1 MLGER
6 AMADTIIW
14 SKSKQVNT
22 NLVVKLN
29 GGSTEGS
36 NMFTYN
42 GSAAKTINIT
52 ASSIGAAA
60 SSHNHSASN
69 ITSGTLPITRGG
81 TGATTALAAQYNLL
95 NTALSQDAGWSDT
108 TNFAYFTA
116 NPTTANGA
124 IMKYKASNVWD
135 DWLEEKV
142 KDEFAEDLTNVYD
155 DSSLSLDSLTLDG
168 ANDPIF
174 KYYICRSDGG
184 GITITGRPDDA
195 NKKAFILRVERMR
208 YISTT
213 DYVVRQTYVDT
224 NSSVI
229 WYRHGVMNKTMSWR
243 EWAKIYSEY
252 AKPTPSEIG
261 AAAASHGTHVS
272 FSSTVPLAA
281 GTASAGSA
289 TTVARSDHRHPLQT
303 TVSGNAGS
311 ATKLA
316 TARTINGVSFNGT
329 ANINVPNNYFVVLSD
344 ENLNDYKTSALCG
357 EYYAAGGNNVTNT
370 PSAASGHFYLR
381 VFRSANSHFGQLLY
395 SEGIWYSR
403 FYNAST
409 WSSWAELYGS
419 NNKPTASEIGAAASS
434 HNHSASNIT
443 SGTLPVSRGGTG
455 ITSNP
460 SMLINLASTST
471 ASVFA
476 ASPRPGVTGTLPIAR
491 GGTGA
496 TTALAANYNIF
507 NSALTQDGGWSDNTT
522 LAYFTGAPSTT
533 QGAIKKYKAGEVW
546 ADWMKSK
553 VENTYVIAGKKEGT
567 EIGILATAE
576 GANVEASGN
585 MSHAEGSNT
594 VASGL
599 SSHAE
604 GVSAE
609 ASGNY
614 SHAEGSSTKA
624 SGDSSHA
631 EGINTVA
638 SGNHSHAEGFNTTA
652 SGIASHAEG
661 YKTTAS
667 GEYSHAS
674 GYKTTASG
682 DYSHAS
688 GGGTEAAGALQFICG
703 RYNKRVSSPSPAL
716 SSDSGNIFIIGNGT
730 SNSKAN
736 AFRVATRG
744 ATYGS
749 GSYNSSGAD
758 YAEYF
763 EWKDKNTN
771 NEDRVGLFVTL
782 DEQYIRIANSKDD
795 YILGIISGNPSVI
808 GDSYFGDNWHGMYK
822 TDVFGRLLTEIVHI
836 DEYIDE
842 DTKETVPEH
851 DEERLILNPDWN
863 SELEYD
869 AREDRPEWDAVG
881 LVGKLVVIDD
891 GTCEVNNYCKVA
903 DNGIA
908 TKSDNTSGYRV
919 MKRLDD
925 THIQILFR

>member
-1 MLGER
+1 MAYDDDLMVDR
-6 AMADTIIW
+6 A
-14 SKSKQVNT
+14 KQVNS

-29 GGSTEGS
+29 SGSTEGT

-42 GSAAKTINIT
+42 GSGTKTVNIT
-52 ASSIGAAA
+52 ASS
-60 SSHNHSASN
+60 
-69 ITSGTLPITRGG
+69 
-81 TGATTALAAQYNLL
+81 
-95 NTALSQDAGWSDT
+95 
-108 TNFAYFTA
+108 
-116 NPTTANGA
+116 
-124 IMKYKASNVWD
+124 
-135 DWLEEKV
+135 
-142 KDEFAEDLTNVYD
+142 
-155 DSSLSLDSLTLDG
+155 
-168 ANDPIF
+168 
-174 KYYICRSDGG
+174 
-184 GITITGRPDDA
+184 
-195 NKKAFILRVERMR
+195 
-208 YISTT
+208 
-213 DYVVRQTYVDT
+213 
-224 NSSVI
+224 
-229 WYRHGVMNKTMSWR
+229 
-243 EWAKIYSEY
+243 
-252 AKPTPSEIG
+252 
-261 AAAASHGTHVS
+261 
-272 FSSTVPLAA
+272 
-281 GTASAGSA
+281 
-289 TTVARSDHRHPLQT
+289 
-303 TVSGNAGS
+303 
-311 ATKLA
+311 
-316 TARTINGVSFNGT
+316 
-329 ANINVPNNYFVVLSD
+329 
-344 ENLNDYKTSALCG
+344 
-357 EYYAAGGNNVTNT
+357 
-370 PSAASGHFYLR
+370 
-381 VFRSANSHFGQLLY
+381 
-395 SEGIWYSR
+395 
-403 FYNAST
+403 
-409 WSSWAELYGS
+409 
-419 NNKPTASEIGAAASS
+419 IGAAASS

-460 SMLINLASTST
+460 SLLVNLGSTSA
-471 ASVFA
+471 ASVFTT
-476 ASPRPGVTGTLPIAR
+476 SPRPGVTGTLPIAR

-496 TTALAANYNIF
+496 TSALAANYNIF
-507 NSALTQDGGWSDNTT
+507 NSALTQDFGWSDNTT

-533 QGAIKKYKAGEVW
+533 QGAIKKYKAGDVW

-567 EIGILATAE
+567 EIGTLVTAE

-604 GVSAE
+604 G
-609 ASGNY
+609 
-614 SHAEGSSTKA
+614 SSTKA
-624 SGDSSHA
+624 SGSSSHA

-638 SGNHSHAEGFNTTA
+638 SGLSSHAEG
-652 SGIASHAEG
+652 
-661 YKTTAS
+661 K
-667 GEYSHAS
+667 
-674 GYKTTASG
+674 KTTASG

-688 GGGTEAAGALQFICG
+688 GYGTEAAGALQFICG
-703 RYNKRVSSPSPAL
+703 RYNKWVSSPSPAL
-716 SSDSGNIFIIGNGT
+716 SSISGNIFIIGNGT

-736 AFRVATRG
+736 AFRVATTG
-744 ATYGS
+744 ATYGL

-782 DEQYIRIANSKDD
+782 DEQYIRIANSEDD

-863 SELEYD
+863 PELEYD

-891 GTCEVNNYCKVA
+891 GTCEVNTYCKVA